1 MPKMI
6 YRNVTEMILFLQFL
20 YRNYRSAEELQKRFH
35 FCSYSIVS
43 AEEDSFL
50 CLFCELKI
58 PVFND
63 DFFPKYLEWEG
74 LIGRGLMGDLDAVG

>member
-1 MPKMI
+1 MI
-6 YRNVTEMILFLQFL
+6 VFLQFL
-20 YRNYRSAEELQKRFH
+20 YRNYRSAEELRKRFH
-35 FCSYSIVS
+35 FCSHSIVT

-50 CLFCELKI
+50 WLFCKSKI

-63 DFFPKYLEWEG
+63 GFFPKYLEWEG